1 MSSLSEKKQRLQFY
15 IDQDANEQLSIIS
28 EKLGVSKASLVREGV
43 NKILKEKLPLE
54 KDPAYD
60 LIALID
66 EDLDDNNIAKNHDQY
81 LYGEKRPKDE

>member
-1 MSSLSEKKQRLQFY
+1 VSEKKERLQFY
-15 IDQDANEQLSIIS
+15 IDQSANEKLAIIS

-60 LIALID
+60 LIGLIE
-66 EDLDDNNIAKNHDQY
+66 EDLNETNIAKNHDKY
-81 LYGEKRPKDE
+81 LYAEKRPKDE

>member
-1 MSSLSEKKQRLQFY
+1 MSKKKERLQFY
-15 IDQDANEQLSIIS
+15 IDQSANEKLAIIS

-60 LIALID
+60 LIGLIE
-66 EDLDDNNIAKNHDQY
+66 EDLNETNIAKNHDKY
-81 LYGEKRPKDE
+81 LYAEKRPKDE

>member
-1 MSSLSEKKQRLQFY
+1 MSGKKERLQFY

-60 LIALID
+60 LIGLID
-66 EDLDDNNIAKNHDQY
+66 EELEDDNTAKNHDQY

>member
-1 MSSLSEKKQRLQFY
+1 MSEKKERLQFY

>member
-1 MSSLSEKKQRLQFY
+1 MGEKKERLQFY
-15 IDQDANEQLSIIS
+15 IDQDANEQLNIIS
-28 EKLGVSKASLVREGV
+28 KKLGVSKASLVREGV
-43 NKILKEKLPLE
+43 NKVLKEKMPLE
-54 KDPAYD
+54 KNPAYE

>member
-1 MSSLSEKKQRLQFY
+1 MSEKKERLQFY
-15 IDQDANEQLSIIS
+15 IDQSANEKLAIIS

-60 LIALID
+60 LIGLIE
-66 EDLDDNNIAKNHDQY
+66 EDLNETNIAKNHDKY
-81 LYGEKRPKDE
+81 LYAEKRPKDE

>member
-1 MSSLSEKKQRLQFY
+1 MSEKNESLQFY
-15 IDQDANEQLSIIS
+15 IDQSANEKLGIIS

-60 LIALID
+60 LIGLIEEELNETD
-66 EDLDDNNIAKNHDQY
+66 IARNHDQH

>member
-1 MSSLSEKKQRLQFY
+1 MSEKKERLQFY

-81 LYGEKRPKDE
+81 LSGFIIP

>member
-1 MSSLSEKKQRLQFY
+1 MSEKKERLQFY

-60 LIALID
+60 LIGLIN
-66 EDLDDNNIAKNHDQY
+66 EELEDDNTAKNHDQY
-81 LYGEKRPKDE
+81 LYGEKSPNDE